1 MIMADIKIY
10 GKLKNDT
17 DGILAEAS
25 QILDTQT
32 GKNLSERISEIEEKV
47 DSGGSPSQPEIE
59 YYTESEVMNILNSLT

>member
-25 QILDTQT
+25 QILDTAS
-32 GKNLSERISEIEEKV
+32 GKNLAERITEIEEKV
-47 DSGGSPSQPEIE
+47 EAGGGSAPEIE
-59 YYTESEVMNILNSLT
+59 YYTETEVMNILNSLT